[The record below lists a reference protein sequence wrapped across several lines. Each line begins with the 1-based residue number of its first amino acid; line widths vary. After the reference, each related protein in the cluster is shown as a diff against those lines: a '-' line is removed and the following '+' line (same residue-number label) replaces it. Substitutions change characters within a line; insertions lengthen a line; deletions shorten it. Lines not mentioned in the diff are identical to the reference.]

1 MLLDRYGGQFDT
13 EGVFNDR
20 GKFLAESGVP
30 FTNRTMLPV
39 KEGTILTTYR
49 VKKLFEVDAGDI
61 APWFGEK
68 GGAQQFFTKNKTI
81 GELIDSGHL
90 EVVDRKIVCP

>member
-30 FTNRTMLPV
+30 FTNRAMLPV

-61 APWFGEK
+61 APRFGEK